1 MPLGPK
7 LSACELHT
15 QDQALGRNQMD
26 MRNAAMEGQRNAL
39 QRIKFLDGMWLPG
52 TYICRQP
59 CKKRT
64 WTGKWKVM

>member
-26 MRNAAMEGQRNAL
+26 MRNAAM
-39 QRIKFLDGMWLPG
+39 
-52 TYICRQP
+52 
-59 CKKRT
+59 
-64 WTGKWKVM
+64 